1 MRVDQSQS
9 LNIHMKEATHGNM
22 TSMHFYGWKQGLKTG
37 MYYLRTRPAA
47 DAIKFT
53 VDTGVLNT
61 VTKPIKDK
69 ENLKVGVSGKTNGV
83 VEKVEKSLIEKV
95 VGMSMEDQVLA
106 CSIENPGACDMC
118 SG

>member
-1 MRVDQSQS
+1 
-9 LNIHMKEATHGNM
+9 MKEVSPGVM

-53 VDTGVLNT
+53 VDTAMLNEET
-61 VTKPIKDK
+61 NTLKNVTKGVKDIKIGG
-69 ENLKVGVSGKTNGV
+69 LVGSNEVKPPALTEEDVGNMT
-83 VEKVEKSLIEKV
+83 EKQQAVLLCSLQNK
-95 VGMSMEDQVLA
+95 DA
-106 CSIENPGACDMC
+106 CEMC